1 MGVLISLRVRRWQF
15 SSWVGQGR
23 VQDARNAGPKS
34 VFIWAFCKVE
44 IEEVGIHF
52 RGQKIG
58 KVHEDTSVDDMIN
71 MKKASLKGHL
81 QHGKRVD

>member
-1 MGVLISLRVRRWQF
+1 MMQEENCHAPGGVV
-15 SSWVGQGR
+15 
-23 VQDARNAGPKS
+23 
-34 VFIWAFCKVE
+34 CKVE